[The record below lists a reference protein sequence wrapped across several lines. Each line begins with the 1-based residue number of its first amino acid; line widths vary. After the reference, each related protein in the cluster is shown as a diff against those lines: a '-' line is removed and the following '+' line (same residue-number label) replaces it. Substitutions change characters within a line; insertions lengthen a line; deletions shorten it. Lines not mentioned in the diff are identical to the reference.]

1 MLLHINSKFKNGTKP
16 IKHDR
21 TDTDILAIVCEY
33 CNSADARNTRV
44 CRRCDK
50 GYSINSENSTYYNL
64 SGSLC
69 KHWRSL

>member
-1 MLLHINSKFKNGTKP
+1 MLLHIDSKFKNGTKP
-16 IKHDR
+16 TKQGR
-21 TDTDILAIVCEY
+21 TNTYILTIICKY
-33 CNSADARNTRV
+33 CDSADARNTRV

-69 KHWRSL
+69 EHWRSI